1 MRPWN
6 TVTGFSNWYRL
17 RLKARLPEGAMSSLH
32 SVQECQILQGSTYS
46 PTAAGHSELQ
56 FYLSLFNAQLPIESQ
71 YVNTIADNLNAEI
84 VLGSVQNLQDAAL
97 WLGYTYLYVRMLC
110 NPEVSPATAHHLIK
124 SAALAASQ
132 SRSMVF
138 QLSYMGSTQS
148 VFMVLLLSPATGSAG
163 PNLAWRQNPPICH
176 QWSTWPALS

>member
-1 MRPWN
+1 MHPWN

-32 SVQECQILQGSTYS
+32 SVQDCQILQGSTYS
-46 PTAAGHSELQ
+46 PAAAGHSELQ

-110 NPEVSPATAHHLIK
+110 NPEVSPATAHRLIK
-124 SAALAASQ
+124 SDSAALLHLNLAAWS
-132 SRSMVF
+132 F
-138 QLSYMGSTQS
+138 NCPTWE
-148 VFMVLLLSPATGSAG
+148 A
-163 PNLAWRQNPPICH
+163 PNLYSWFSCCH
-176 QWSTWPALS
+176 LQLGVLGPT